1 MRQLI
6 KSICFV
12 LFTLCSAFLLDAQAY
27 HIQDVRNRVLNLNG
41 NPRAL
46 NLQADDANETDGWKR
61 LPWDTLNKGYTL
73 PDTLPF
79 DFKLNGNTEKV
90 FRASKNGMMT
100 FNAGTLP
107 GVNYSI
113 DRINDSRLPEKSI
126 VVGGI
131 LAKSDN
137 DRILVK
143 VFGQAPNRQYYI
155 KFHSFCV
162 SADTNQTLRM
172 YSYTAIVLEEQSN
185 QIHIVQMA
193 SGSEGNFSN
202 AGLPKILH
210 SAGIY
215 LGASE
220 YYSLAD
226 IGGQY
231 DYDQSKSKA
240 CSDNEYCTFATG
252 NYLPIDASLRP
263 QSSAAP
269 NGLYYH
275 KAGTDFYFQAD
286 FSRHGSVLNPHLFD
300 IYIQVNNQLPQKD
313 SIPSGLTNCDYR
325 RSALAFKVKHNFLAG
340 ERLTIKA
347 WIKQRNGLPDGDL
360 SNDTL
365 DSPQDVIVQNQSTT
379 EMANPMFEYYT
390 ATWCNACPRAHEL
403 IDSLLKKSEYKNVIA
418 IAQHQNDNMSNQ
430 WLPNVSDSLPIASIN
445 RNFASMDSFIVPKNF
460 DSRIKASLKFI
471 PKRID
476 IQIDNIVFNEKRRT
490 ITGQVLL
497 TAREYLAKEQLR
509 VGVMLKEVDVR
520 GIGSGWDQFVD
531 HALTKD
537 SQSIYFG
544 KSKILTGYHHQN
556 VFWTADGGT
565 FGYKPFTL
573 PSVMEPGQ
581 TTTWNFSVAIPD
593 TIVSITIPLSA
604 DYGPKGSG
612 YVRYK
617 PADFGIVAY
626 VSDDVMLGLSETRN
640 RGIFTSMVLNATEKK
655 VWDVSANT
663 RNISQKQGLY
673 LFPNPSKN
681 AVQVVAKAPIL
692 FIRVMDAMGRVVLS
706 PQGGGMSE
714 MNLDV
719 STLVSGW
726 YIVQAYTYLGISSNR
741 LMVQQ

>member
-6 KSICFV
+6 NSICFV
-12 LFTLCSAFLLDAQAY
+12 LFTICSAFLLEAQAY

-46 NLQADDANETDGWKR
+46 NLQPDDANESNGWKR
-61 LPWDTLNKGYTL
+61 LLWDTLKKGYSI

-79 DFKLNGNTEKV
+79 DFKLRGNTEKV
-90 FRASKNGMMT
+90 FRASKNGMIT
-100 FNAGTLP
+100 FTTGTLP

-113 DRINDSRLPEKSI
+113 ADVSDSRLPEKSI
-126 VVGGI
+126 IVGGI

-143 VFGQAPNRQYYI
+143 VFGKAPYRQYYI
-155 KFHSFCV
+155 KFQSFSV
-162 SADTNQTLRM
+162 SADTNQTLGM
-172 YSYTAIVLEEQSN
+172 YSYTSIVLEEQSN

-193 SGSEGNFSN
+193 SGSESNTSN
-202 AGLPKILH
+202 AALPKIIH
-210 SAGIY
+210 SAGIH
-215 LGASE
+215 LGPFE
-220 YYSLAD
+220 YYSLAE

-240 CSDNEYCTFATG
+240 CSDNEYCTFAPG
-252 NYLPIDASLRP
+252 DYFPIDASLKS
-263 QSSAAP
+263 QSVAAP

-275 KAGTDFYFQAD
+275 KAATDFYFQAD
-286 FSRHGSVLNPHLFD
+286 FTRHGSVLNPHLFD

-365 DSPQDVIVQNQSTT
+365 ETPQDIIVQNQSTT
-379 EMANPMFEYYT
+379 EMANPLFEYYT
-390 ATWCNACPRAHEL
+390 ATWCHACPRAHEL

-418 IAQHQNDNMSNQ
+418 LAQHQNDNMANQ
-430 WLPNVSDSLPIASIN
+430 WLPNVPDSLPIASIN
-445 RNFASMDSFIVPKNF
+445 RNFASKDSFITPKNF
-460 DSRIKASLKFI
+460 DSRIKASLKSF
-471 PKRID
+471 PKRVD
-476 IQIDNIVFNEKRRT
+476 IQINNIVFNEKKRT

-497 TAREYLAKEQLR
+497 TAKEYLAKEQLR
-509 VGVMLKEVDVR
+509 VGAILTEVDVR

-531 HALTKD
+531 LALTKD

-544 KSKILTGYHHQN
+544 KSKMLTGYHHHN

-581 TTTWNFSVAIPD
+581 TTTWNFSVTVPD
-593 TIVSITIPLSA
+593 TIVSNTIPLSA
-604 DYGPKGSG
+604 DYGPKGAG

-663 RNISQKQGLY
+663 RYISQKQGLY

-681 AVQVVAKAPIL
+681 SVQVIAKAPIL
-692 FIRVMDAMGRVVLS
+692 HIRVMDAMGRIVLN
-706 PQGGGMSE
+706 PQGESMPE

>member
-6 KSICFV
+6 NSICFV
-12 LFTLCSAFLLDAQAY
+12 FFTLCSVFLLDAQAY

-100 FNAGTLP
+100 FKAGTLP

-113 DRINDSRLPEKSI
+113 DRIDDLRLPEKSI

-215 LGASE
+215 LGVFE

-231 DYDQSKSKA
+231 DYDQPKLKA
-240 CSDNEYCTFATG
+240 CSDNEYCTFSPG
-252 NYLPIDASLRP
+252 DYLPIDASLRP

-365 DSPQDVIVQNQSTT
+365 DSPQDIIVQNQSTT

-706 PQGGGMSE
+706 PQGGGISE

-726 YIVQAYTYLGISSNR
+726 YIVQAYTHLGISSNR